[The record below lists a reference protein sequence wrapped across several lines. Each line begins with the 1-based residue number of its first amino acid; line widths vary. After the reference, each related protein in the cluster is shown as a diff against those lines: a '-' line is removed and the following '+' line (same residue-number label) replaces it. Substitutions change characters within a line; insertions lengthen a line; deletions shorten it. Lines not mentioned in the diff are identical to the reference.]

1 MRMFKKCNK
10 KNSLNRSWNNY
21 RKNVMIIEIVFISVT
36 IVFAAI
42 GILFDYEIQNN
53 IIRFYVEDFK
63 SYILTILGIQATVST
78 LTIALVALISN
89 NISESYMGVSVSYYY
104 LNIRPYIFKQNRVI
118 YISFALIG
126 ISCILY
132 VFELY
137 NLLISIFAITIMLV
151 FLSSYEIY
159 FLFRG
164 LQKAQEE
171 IKLYVSENIIQNI
184 ISKKEYIKTNCIF
197 SDFINDWSYKCG
209 NQTLNEYKTYQKI
222 FIGAFNTLL
231 YTNRQNNLLT
241 LNENCSKQVLSFLQ
255 NDSDKIKARGID
267 LIVDV
272 YEALWKFVISDEFN
286 KENTNEFGLLGEVDY
301 TLDEALKDM
310 SLQLIRKTF
319 SWEHL
324 TDIVARTVFCL
335 APDDTNLNFSSDL
348 QAVLRFSSSMA
359 SIAKFKEQYNKEPI
373 DDIIASWGRYL
384 SRPYLDSAYNIPEN
398 RKQEYLDFK
407 CRNYFYYCK
416 GFIDN
421 EYMNLVKEN
430 IFFRAISNSFYNIH
444 KSEILY
450 YLAIDCYL
458 YYLSEKESPNCVD
471 ISLKNA
477 AKQFLEDTRV
487 VNLNEYLFSKIERSV
502 LEYIDLENDLQQ
514 MLQKCEWF
522 PKYSDCKTMIME
534 NVVREFYIF
543 MQTIMNNNYRYKK
556 NNFKLSESPFVYAN
570 QFLEGNEIHTK
581 ENLKRF
587 YILFQGQSNNA
598 DREVEK
604 MYLDLE
610 GYLKTVYRNNEMKE
624 AEEEQKKYVEN
635 VDEESIINNMQE
647 KVNKH
652 LKSVV
657 SELNIKSSEKNIK
670 WTAKF
675 NLLNC
680 NLFTEM
686 INNDVVDSMYSD
698 IIGSLCA
705 NIINELFKK
714 NLINKVLRA
723 DFKDD
728 VEFLSFLKEKNIKTL
743 IGSEYVFKNSD
754 YRNEDKFKTFFD
766 DLQCIFYGFY
776 QSGGVAL
783 KDNSVKVNIKNV
795 KISIRPVSLS
805 ADKYTPDENDIISY
819 NVTNDIIIPFHKDE
833 FMVYI
838 NNKRKLL
845 NISIEVEFIAQKDNI
860 GMYIVRNDD

>member
-1 MRMFKKCNK
+1 MLGKDKSNK
-10 KNSLNRSWNNY
+10 YPNITWHSYRS
-21 RKNVMIIEIVFISVT
+21 NVILTEIVFIIVT
-36 IVFAAI
+36 VICIAM

-53 IIRFYVEDFK
+53 IIRFQVEEFK

-89 NISESYMGVSVSYYY
+89 NISESYMGVSVSHYY
-104 LNIRPYIFKQNRVI
+104 LNIRPYIFKQNRII
-118 YISFALIG
+118 YFSFILIG
-126 ISCILY
+126 TSCILY

-171 IKLYVSENIIQNI
+171 IELYVSQNMKQHI
-184 ISKKEYIKTNCIF
+184 ISKKRYKKTSSIF
-197 SDFINDWSYKCG
+197 SDFINDWTYKCG
-209 NQTLNEYKTYQKI
+209 EQTLNEYQKYREI
-222 FIGAFNTLL
+222 FVGAFNAML
-231 YTNRQNNLLT
+231 YMNKPSNLLA
-241 LNENCSKQVLSFLQ
+241 LNENCSKQILSFLQ

-267 LIVDV
+267 LIVDT
-272 YEALWKFVISDEFN
+272 YETLWKYVISDEFN
-286 KENTNEFGLLGEVDY
+286 KENSGEFNLFGEVDY

-310 SLQLIRKTF
+310 SLQLIGKTF

-335 APDDTNLNFSSDL
+335 ASDNANLRFSSDL
-348 QAVLRFSSSMA
+348 QAVLRFSASIG

-373 DDIIASWGRYL
+373 DDIIAPWGRYL

-421 EYMNLVKEN
+421 EYMDLVKEN

-458 YYLSEKESPNCVD
+458 YYLSEKESPACVD
-471 ISLKNA
+471 VNLKTA
-477 AKQFLEDTRV
+477 AKQFLEDKRV
-487 VNLNEYLFSKIERSV
+487 INLNKYLFSKIERSV
-502 LEYIDLENDLQQ
+502 LEYVDLENDLQQ

-522 PKYSDCKTMIME
+522 PKYSNSKTMIME

-543 MQTIMNNNYRYKK
+543 MQILMNNSYRYYKER
-556 NNFKLSESPFVYAN
+556 NFKLSEPPFVYAN
-570 QFLEGNEIHTK
+570 QFLEGNEAHTK

-587 YILFQGQSNNA
+587 YMLFQGQSNNA
-598 DREVEK
+598 NNEVEE
-604 MYLDLE
+604 MYSDLE
-610 GYLKTVYRNNEMKE
+610 DYLKAVYKDKEIKE
-624 AEEEQKKYVEN
+624 AAEEQKKYIDT
-635 VDEESIINNMQE
+635 VDEESVIDNIQE
-647 KVNKH
+647 KVSKH
-652 LKSVV
+652 LESVV
-657 SELNIKSSEKNIK
+657 SGLNIKSNKKNLK

-680 NLFTEM
+680 DLFTRM

-698 IIGSLCA
+698 VIGALGA
-705 NIINELFKK
+705 NIINELFNRK
-714 NLINKVLRA
+714 LINKISRKE
-723 DFKDD
+723 FKDD
-728 VEFLSFLKEKNIKTL
+728 DEYLSFLKEKNIKTL

-754 YRNEDKFKTFFD
+754 YRNEDKFKTFFN

-776 QSGGVAL
+776 HSGGVAL

-795 KISIRPVSLS
+795 KISIRPVSLD

-845 NISIEVEFIAQKDNI
+845 SVSIEVEFIARKDNV
-860 GMYIVRNDD
+860 GVYIVRNDD